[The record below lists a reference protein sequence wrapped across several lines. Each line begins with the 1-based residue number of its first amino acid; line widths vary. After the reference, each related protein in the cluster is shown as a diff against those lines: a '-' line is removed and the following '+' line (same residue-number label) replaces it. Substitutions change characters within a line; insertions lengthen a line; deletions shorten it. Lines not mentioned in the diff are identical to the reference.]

1 MSVFSNP
8 KSAAA
13 DAAAAYVAAVL
24 DLLGDRDPMTVLRS
38 SAARLRDALQGVPVD
53 VLRRPEKPG
62 KWSAV
67 EILQH
72 LADSELVWSHRLRL
86 VAAEERPALTGY
98 DQDAWA
104 AALRYRDA
112 DPGDALQQFALLR
125 RLNLAVLDGLPPGGL
140 ERVGLHSERGE
151 ESLAHMV
158 RLYAGH
164 DLVHLRQMDRVLASV
179 A

>member
-13 DAAAAYVAAVL
+13 DAAAAYIAALL
-24 DLLGDRDPMTVLRS
+24 DLLGDRDPMAVLRS
-38 SAARLRDALQGVPVD
+38 TAARLRDAVQGVAPD
-53 VLRRPEKPG
+53 VLRRPETPG
-62 KWSAV
+62 KWSVV

-72 LADSELVWSHRLRL
+72 LADSELVWSYRLRL
-86 VAAEERPALTGY
+86 VAAEDRPTLTGY

-104 AALRYRDA
+104 AGLRYREA
-112 DPGDALQQFALLR
+112 DPADALQQFALLR
-125 RLNLAVLDGLPPGGL
+125 RLNLRLLDGLPPGGL
-140 ERVGLHSERGE
+140 ARVGVHSERGE

-164 DLVHLRQMDRVLASV
+164 DLVHLRQLERVLV
-179 A
+179 AVA